1 VWTRILQLLL
11 IPTDFELDWI
21 PTSLKDE
28 WLQRGHRIDICGFGI
43 CLSGIRTMQILASL
57 DVERVILLGIA
68 GFFVDASSLGKA
80 IRFARV
86 AVHGIGVGEGCD
98 HRSASEL
105 GWFQWPR
112 EPRIGDSLDLDY
124 SDTSQDG
131 PLLLSVASA
140 SKDTDEASVRHSKF
154 RDAVAEDMEGFAVAA
169 ACRLRGIPCEI
180 IRGISN
186 RAGDRE
192 HRNWQVREAL
202 SSAMTMA
209 LTI

>member
-1 VWTRILQLLL
+1 MQLLL
-11 IPTDFELDWI
+11 IPTDFELDCI
-21 PTSLKDE
+21 PRPLLEE

-68 GFFVDASSLGKA
+68 GFFADVSSLGKA

-98 HRSASEL
+98 HRSAAEL
-105 GWFQWPR
+105 GWFQWAR
-112 EPRIGDSLDLDY
+112 EPRIGESLDLGYADA
-124 SDTSQDG
+124 SQDG

-140 SKDTDEASVRHSKF
+140 SRDRNDANLRHAKCP
-154 RDAVAEDMEGFAVAA
+154 DAVAEDMEGFAVAA

-186 RAGDRE
+186 RVGDRE
-192 HRNWQVREAL
+192 HRNWQVPNAL
-202 SSAMTMA
+202 ASAMTMA

>member
-1 VWTRILQLLL
+1 MLLV
-11 IPTDFELDWI
+11 PTEFELDLM
-21 PTSLKDE
+21 PSSLLEE
-28 WLQRGHRIDICGFGI
+28 WRQRGHRVEVCGFGI
-43 CLSGIRTMQILASL
+43 CLAGIRTMQILGSQE
-57 DVERVILLGIA
+57 VERVILLGIA

-86 AVHGIGVGEGCD
+86 AVHGIGVGEGFD
-98 HRSASEL
+98 HRNASEL
-105 GWFQWPR
+105 GWLQWPR
-112 EPRIGDSLDLDY
+112 EPQIGDSLDLGYYDAF
-124 SDTSQDG
+124 QHG

-140 SKDTDEASVRHSKF
+140 SRDTNDASVRHSKF
-154 RDAVAEDMEGFAVAA
+154 PDAVAEDMEGFAVAA

-192 HRNWQVREAL
+192 HSNWQVRDAL
-202 SSAMTMA
+202 FSAMTMA